1 MAWWIWVILG
11 FVLLALEMLTI
22 GVHVGFF
29 ALGAFSVGALVALD
43 LAGPLW
49 VQLMLFALISCAGL
63 FLARPIILKRLRI
76 HTKEVDSFVGE
87 QARAVSDIA
96 VEGIGKAEM
105 RGSAWNARNVGSTP
119 ISAGQRCSVE
129 QVQGLTILIRA
140 N

>member
-11 FVLLALEMLTI
+11 FCLLGIEMLTI

-29 ALGAFSVGALVALD
+29 AVGAFVVAVLAGLD
-43 LAGPLW
+43 IAGPLW

-63 FLARPIILKRLRI
+63 FLVRPFLLKRLRI
-76 HTKEVDSFVGE
+76 QTKEVDSFVGE
-87 QARAVSDIA
+87 KAMAISDIA
-96 VEGIGKAEM
+96 VEGFGKAEM
-105 RGSAWNARNVGSTP
+105 RGSAWNARNVGTMP
-119 ISAGQRCSVE
+119 ISAGQRCTVE